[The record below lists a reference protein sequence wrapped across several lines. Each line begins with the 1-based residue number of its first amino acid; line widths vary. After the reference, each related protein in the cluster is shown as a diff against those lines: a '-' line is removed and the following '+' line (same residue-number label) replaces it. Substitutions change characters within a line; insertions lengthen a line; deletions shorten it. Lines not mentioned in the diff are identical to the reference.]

1 MNTVLLSNFVGIFV
15 GIVCACMSIISMVM
29 YFYVLSSSPLVAIE
43 PLFPPAFVSLL
54 LAQVWAYWTFHRIRY
69 EENSNLKAQDFSEPY
84 GIFSSLMV
92 CLSSLPPSIPYMPF
106 LARNYSVS
114 AMFERHMPL
123 GCPRVHLWGIS
134 LFSL

>member
-15 GIVCACMSIISMVM
+15 GITRTCMSIISMVI
-29 YFYVLSSSPLVAIE
+29 YGYVLSSSPVVAIE
-43 PLFPPAFVSLL
+43 PLFPPCFRLAPISSNLSLL
-54 LAQVWAYWTFHRIRY
+54 
-69 EENSNLKAQDFSEPY
+69 DFSEPY

-123 GCPRVHLWGIS
+123 G
-134 LFSL
+134 